1 MKKQKT
7 IIGKDRC
14 TLRFNAASITV
25 DKTWKQSKCPSTDEW
40 LRKMGSLYVYI
51 CMYTHTHTHTHT
63 HTMEYYLSIKK
74 NENLPFAAIWMHLEN
89 IIVK

>member
-1 MKKQKT
+1 MAKEDGVSVC
-7 IIGKDRC
+7 IY
-14 TLRFNAASITV
+14 
-25 DKTWKQSKCPSTDEW
+25 
-40 LRKMGSLYVYI
+40 MYV
-51 CMYTHTHTHTHT
+51 HTHTHTHT